1 MAGTVGMTGGARDNM
16 AGAKDAE
23 GRAAVMT
30 DGARDNMA
38 ARRLESLK
46 QENETYWTG
55 RAAGYS
61 EVNKDELRTQ
71 QKATWTAELTGQIA
85 EAFPGAQPHELRVL
99 DMGCGPGFF
108 SIILA
113 RAGFRV
119 TAGDYTPAMLGEARA
134 NAAAQGVEGAIE
146 FVRMDAEALEAADG
160 TFDVVVSRNLT
171 WNLPRPDAAYAEWL
185 RVLKPGG
192 LLLNYD
198 ANWYAHLYD
207 AELRQAY
214 EADRQATQQAG
225 IKDEYAGT
233 DIDAME
239 DIARQMPLSPVV
251 RPAWDESVLR
261 ELGAAEVEVNPQV
274 WERVFSPEERVN
286 YASTPMFRVK
296 ARKA

>member
-1 MAGTVGMTGGARDNM
+1 MANETRGAATGQA
-16 AGAKDAE
+16 AGCLDGNEEAMS
-23 GRAAVMT
+23 MT
-30 DGARDNMA
+30 DQPNC
-38 ARRLESLK
+38 EQLK
-46 QENETYWTG
+46 DENEAYWTN
-55 RAAGYS
+55 RASGYS

-71 QKATWTAELTGQIA
+71 QKSTWTAELTEQIEA
-85 EAFPGAQPHELRVL
+85 AFPGAQPQELRVL

-113 RAGFRV
+113 RAGYRV
-119 TAGDYTPAMLGEARA
+119 TAGDYTPAMLDEARA
-134 NAAAQGVEGAIE
+134 NARNEGVEDVIRFA
-146 FVRMDAEALEAADG
+146 RMDAEALEAANG

-171 WNLPRPDAAYAEWL
+171 WNLPHPERAYAEWL

-207 AELRQAY
+207 AELRRAY
-214 EADRQATQQAG
+214 EADRQATQDAG
-225 IKDEYAGT
+225 IKDEYVGT

-239 DIARQMPLSPVV
+239 DIARQMPLSPVE
-251 RPAWDESVLR
+251 RPAWDEGVLR
-261 ELGAAEVEVNPQV
+261 ELGAAQVEVDPQV

>member
-1 MAGTVGMTGGARDNM
+1 MANETHGAATGQA
-16 AGAKDAE
+16 AGCLDGNEEAMS
-23 GRAAVMT
+23 MT
-30 DGARDNMA
+30 DQPNC
-38 ARRLESLK
+38 EQLK
-46 QENETYWTG
+46 DENEAYWTN
-55 RAAGYS
+55 RASGYS

-71 QKATWTAELTGQIA
+71 QKAVWTRELTEQIEA
-85 EAFPGAQPHELRVL
+85 AFPRVAPENLRVL

-113 RAGFRV
+113 RAGYRV
-119 TAGDYTPAMLGEARA
+119 TAADYTPAMLDEARA
-134 NAAAQGVEGAIE
+134 NARNEGVEQAID
-146 FVRMDAEALEAADG
+146 FCRMDAENLEVASD

-171 WNLPRPDAAYAEWL
+171 WNLPHPERAYAEWL

-207 AELRQAY
+207 AELRRAY
-214 EADRQATQQAG
+214 EADRQATQDAG
-225 IKDEYAGT
+225 IKDEYVGT

-239 DIARQMPLSPVV
+239 GIARQMPLSPVE
-251 RPAWDESVLR
+251 RPAWDEGVLR
-261 ELGAAEVEVNPQV
+261 ELGAARVEVDPQV

-296 ARKA
+296 ARKAQ

>member
-1 MAGTVGMTGGARDNM
+1 MADIEGTAQ
-16 AGAKDAE
+16 
-23 GRAAVMT
+23 
-30 DGARDNMA
+30 
-38 ARRLESLK
+38 LK
-46 QENETYWTG
+46 QENEAYWTN

-71 QKATWTAELTGQIA
+71 QKATWTRELVGQITS
-85 EAFPGAQPHELRVL
+85 AFPGAQPCELRVL

-113 RAGFRV
+113 CAGFNV
-119 TAGDYTPAMLGEARA
+119 TAADYTPAMLQEARA
-134 NAAAQGVEGAIE
+134 NACAQGVEDVISFE
-146 FVRMDAEALEAADG
+146 RMDAEAPCVDEG

-171 WNLPRPDAAYAEWL
+171 WNLPHPEAAYAQWL

-207 AELRQAY
+207 AELREAY
-214 EADRQATQQAG
+214 EADRQATQEAG

-239 DIARQMPLSPVV
+239 DIARQMPLSPVE
-251 RPAWDESVLR
+251 RPVWDRQVL
-261 ELGAAEVEVNPQV
+261 EGLEAACVEVDAQA
-274 WERVFSPEERVN
+274 WERLFSPEERVN
-286 YASTPMFRVK
+286 YASTPMFCVR

>member
-1 MAGTVGMTGGARDNM
+1 MANETRGAATGQATGCLDGNEEAM
-16 AGAKDAE
+16 S
-23 GRAAVMT
+23 MT
-30 DGARDNMA
+30 DQPNC
-38 ARRLESLK
+38 EQLK
-46 QENETYWTG
+46 DENEAYWTN
-55 RAAGYS
+55 RASGYS

-71 QKATWTAELTGQIA
+71 QKAVWTRELAEQIEA
-85 EAFPGAQPHELRVL
+85 AFPGVAPENLRVL

-113 RAGFRV
+113 RAGYRV
-119 TAGDYTPAMLGEARA
+119 TAADYTPAMLDEARA
-134 NAAAQGVEGAIE
+134 NVRNEGVEQAID
-146 FVRMDAEALEAADG
+146 FSRMDAENLEVASD

-171 WNLPRPDAAYAEWL
+171 WNLPHPERAYAEWL

-207 AELRQAY
+207 AELRRAY
-214 EADRQATQQAG
+214 EADRQATQDAG
-225 IKDEYAGT
+225 IKDEYVGT

-239 DIARQMPLSPVV
+239 DIARQMPLSPVE
-251 RPAWDESVLR
+251 RPAWDEGVLR
-261 ELGAAEVEVNPQV
+261 KLGATQVEVDPQV

-296 ARKA
+296 ARKAQ

>member
-1 MAGTVGMTGGARDNM
+1 MGQAAGCLNGNEGAM
-16 AGAKDAE
+16 S
-23 GRAAVMT
+23 MT
-30 DGARDNMA
+30 DQPSC
-38 ARRLESLK
+38 EQLK
-46 QENETYWTG
+46 DENEAYWTN
-55 RAAGYS
+55 RASGYS

-71 QKATWTAELTGQIA
+71 QKAVWTRELTEQIEA
-85 EAFPGAQPHELRVL
+85 AFPGVAPENLRVL

-113 RAGFRV
+113 RAGYRV
-119 TAGDYTPAMLGEARA
+119 TAGDYTPAMLDEARA
-134 NAAAQGVEGAIE
+134 NARNEGVKDVIRFA
-146 FVRMDAEALEAADG
+146 RMDAEALEAANG

-171 WNLPRPDAAYAEWL
+171 WNLPHPERAYAEWL

-207 AELRQAY
+207 AELRRAY
-214 EADRQATQQAG
+214 EADRQATQDAG
-225 IKDEYAGT
+225 IKDEYIGT

-239 DIARQMPLSPVV
+239 DIARQMPLSPVE
-251 RPAWDESVLR
+251 RPAWDEGVLR
-261 ELGAAEVEVNPQV
+261 ELGAAQVEVDPQV

-296 ARKA
+296 ARKAQ

>member
-1 MAGTVGMTGGARDNM
+1 MANETRGAATGQA
-16 AGAKDAE
+16 AGCLNGNEEAMSVTDQPSCEQLKD
-23 GRAAVMT
+23 
-30 DGARDNMA
+30 
-38 ARRLESLK
+38 
-46 QENETYWTG
+46 ENEAYWTN
-55 RAAGYS
+55 RASGYS

-71 QKATWTAELTGQIA
+71 QKAVWTCELTEQIEA
-85 EAFPGAQPHELRVL
+85 AFPGVAPENLRVL

-113 RAGFRV
+113 RAGYRV
-119 TAGDYTPAMLGEARA
+119 TAADYTPAMLDEART
-134 NAAAQGVEGAIE
+134 NARNESVEQAID
-146 FVRMDAEALEAADG
+146 FCRMDAENLEVASD

-171 WNLPRPDAAYAEWL
+171 WNLPHPERAYAEWL

-207 AELRQAY
+207 AELRRAY
-214 EADRQATQQAG
+214 EADRQATQDAG
-225 IKDEYAGT
+225 IKDEYVGT

-239 DIARQMPLSPVV
+239 DIARQMPLSPVE
-251 RPAWDESVLR
+251 RPAWDEGVLR
-261 ELGAAEVEVNPQV
+261 ELGAAQVEVDPQV

-296 ARKA
+296 ARRAQ

>member
-1 MAGTVGMTGGARDNM
+1 MVNETCEAATGQAAGCLNGNEEAMS
-16 AGAKDAE
+16 
-23 GRAAVMT
+23 MT
-30 DGARDNMA
+30 DQPSC
-38 ARRLESLK
+38 EQLK
-46 QENETYWTG
+46 DENEAYWTN
-55 RAAGYS
+55 RASGYS

-71 QKATWTAELTGQIA
+71 QKAVWTRELTEQIEA
-85 EAFPGAQPHELRVL
+85 AFPEVAPENLRVL

-113 RAGFRV
+113 RASYRV
-119 TAGDYTPAMLGEARA
+119 TAADYTLAMLDEART
-134 NAAAQGVEGAIE
+134 NARNESVEQAID
-146 FVRMDAEALEAADG
+146 FCRMDAENLEVTND

-171 WNLPRPDAAYAEWL
+171 WNLPHPERAYAEWL

-207 AELRQAY
+207 AELRRAY
-214 EADRQATQQAG
+214 EADRQATQDAG
-225 IKDEYAGT
+225 IKDEYVGT

-239 DIARQMPLSPVV
+239 DIARQMPLSPVE
-251 RPAWDESVLR
+251 RPAWDEGVLR
-261 ELGAAEVEVNPQV
+261 KLGAAQVEVDPQV

-296 ARKA
+296 ARRAQ

>member
-1 MAGTVGMTGGARDNM
+1 MADATSCEQL
-16 AGAKDAE
+16 KD
-23 GRAAVMT
+23 
-30 DGARDNMA
+30 
-38 ARRLESLK
+38 
-46 QENETYWTG
+46 ENETYWTK

-71 QKATWTAELTGQIA
+71 QRDTWTVELTGQIA
-85 EAFPGAQPHELRVL
+85 RAFPDAHPGGIRVL

-113 RAGFRV
+113 RAGFKV
-119 TAGDYTPAMLGEARA
+119 TAGDYTPAMLEEARG
-134 NAAAQGVEGAIE
+134 NARAQGVEDAID
-146 FVRMDAEALEAADG
+146 FRRMDAENLDVCDG

-171 WNLPRPDAAYAEWL
+171 WNLPHPERAYAEWL

-207 AELRQAY
+207 EGLRKAY

-225 IKDEYAGT
+225 IKDEYADT

-239 DIARQMPLSPVV
+239 GIARQMPLSPVA
-251 RPAWDESVLR
+251 RPAWDERVLR
-261 ELGAAEVEVNPQV
+261 ELGAACVEVDDQV
-274 WERVFSPEERVN
+274 WQHVFSPEERVN
-286 YASTPMFRVK
+286 YASTPMFRVV
-296 ARKA
+296 ARKAGV

>member
-1 MAGTVGMTGGARDNM
+1 MET
-16 AGAKDAE
+16 
-23 GRAAVMT
+23 T
-30 DGARDNMA
+30 DCRQ
-38 ARRLESLK
+38 LK
-46 QENETYWTG
+46 GENEAYWTN

-71 QKATWTAELTGQIA
+71 QKETWTAELVGQISA
-85 EAFPGAQPHELRVL
+85 AFPGAQPHELRVL

-108 SIILA
+108 SIVLA
-113 RAGFRV
+113 GAGFRV
-119 TAGDYTPAMLGEARA
+119 TAADYTPAMLEEARA
-134 NAAAQGVEGAIE
+134 NARVESVEGAIE
-146 FVRMDAEALEAADG
+146 FRRMDAEALEEPDG

-171 WNLPRPDAAYAEWL
+171 WNLPHPETAYAEWL

-207 AELRQAY
+207 TGLRAAY
-214 EADRQATQQAG
+214 EADRQATQEAG

-239 DIARQMPLSPVV
+239 DIARRMPLSPIA

-261 ELGAAEVEVNPQV
+261 DLGAVDVEVDPQV

-286 YASTPMFRVK
+286 YASTPMFRVE
-296 ARKA
+296 ARKAR

>member
-1 MAGTVGMTGGARDNM
+1 MANETRDTATGQAAGCLDDNEEAM
-16 AGAKDAE
+16 S
-23 GRAAVMT
+23 MT
-30 DGARDNMA
+30 DQPNC
-38 ARRLESLK
+38 EQLK
-46 QENETYWTG
+46 DENEAYWTN
-55 RAAGYS
+55 RASGYS

-71 QKATWTAELTGQIA
+71 QKAVWTCELTEQIEA
-85 EAFPGAQPHELRVL
+85 AFPGVAPENLRVL

-113 RAGFRV
+113 RAGYRV
-119 TAGDYTPAMLGEARA
+119 TAADYTPAMLDEARA
-134 NAAAQGVEGAIE
+134 NARNEGVEQAID
-146 FVRMDAEALEAADG
+146 FSRMDAENLEVTSD

-171 WNLPRPDAAYAEWL
+171 WNLPHPERAYAEWL

-207 AELRQAY
+207 AELRRAY
-214 EADRQATQQAG
+214 EADRQATQDAG
-225 IKDEYAGT
+225 IKDEYIGT

-239 DIARQMPLSPVV
+239 DIARQMPLSPVE
-251 RPAWDESVLR
+251 RPAWDEGMLR
-261 ELGAAEVEVNPQV
+261 ELGAAQVEVDPQV

-296 ARKA
+296 ARKAQ

>member
-1 MAGTVGMTGGARDNM
+1 MANETRGAATGQA
-16 AGAKDAE
+16 AGCLNGNEEAMSVMDQPSCEQLKD
-23 GRAAVMT
+23 
-30 DGARDNMA
+30 
-38 ARRLESLK
+38 
-46 QENETYWTG
+46 ENEAYWTN
-55 RAAGYS
+55 RASGYS

-71 QKATWTAELTGQIA
+71 QNAVWTCELTEQIEA
-85 EAFPGAQPHELRVL
+85 AFPGVAPENLRVL

-113 RAGFRV
+113 RAGYRV
-119 TAGDYTPAMLGEARA
+119 TAADYTPAMLDEART
-134 NAAAQGVEGAIE
+134 NARNESVEQAID
-146 FVRMDAEALEAADG
+146 FCRMDAENLEVASD

-171 WNLPRPDAAYAEWL
+171 WNLPHPERAYAEWL

-207 AELRQAY
+207 AELRRAY
-214 EADRQATQQAG
+214 EADRQATQDAG
-225 IKDEYAGT
+225 IKDEYVGT

-239 DIARQMPLSPVV
+239 DIARQMPLSPVE
-251 RPAWDESVLR
+251 RPAWDEGVLR
-261 ELGAAEVEVNPQV
+261 ELGAAQVEVDPQV

-296 ARKA
+296 ARRAQ

>member
-1 MAGTVGMTGGARDNM
+1 MANEMRDTAMGQQAAGCLNGNEGAM
-16 AGAKDAE
+16 S
-23 GRAAVMT
+23 MT
-30 DGARDNMA
+30 DQPNC
-38 ARRLESLK
+38 EQLK
-46 QENETYWTG
+46 DENEAYWTN
-55 RAAGYS
+55 RASGYS

-71 QKATWTAELTGQIA
+71 QKAVWTCELTEQI
-85 EAFPGAQPHELRVL
+85 ETAFPEVAPENLRVL

-113 RAGFRV
+113 RAGYRV
-119 TAGDYTPAMLGEARA
+119 TAADYTPAMLDEART
-134 NAAAQGVEGAIE
+134 NARNEGVEQAID
-146 FVRMDAEALEAADG
+146 FCRMDAENLEVASD

-171 WNLPRPDAAYAEWL
+171 WNLPHPERAYAEWL

-207 AELRQAY
+207 AELRRAY
-214 EADRQATQQAG
+214 EADRQATQDAG
-225 IKDEYAGT
+225 IKDEYVGT

-239 DIARQMPLSPVV
+239 DIARQMPLSPVE
-251 RPAWDESVLR
+251 RPAWDEGVLR
-261 ELGAAEVEVNPQV
+261 ELGAAQVEVDLQV

-296 ARKA
+296 ARKAQ

>member
-1 MAGTVGMTGGARDNM
+1 MANETRGAATGQA
-16 AGAKDAE
+16 AGCLNGNEEAMS
-23 GRAAVMT
+23 MT
-30 DGARDNMA
+30 DQPNC
-38 ARRLESLK
+38 EQLK
-46 QENETYWTG
+46 NENEAYWTN
-55 RAAGYS
+55 RASGYS

-71 QKATWTAELTGQIA
+71 QKAVWTRELTEQIEA
-85 EAFPGAQPHELRVL
+85 AFPRVAPENLRVL

-113 RAGFRV
+113 RADYRV
-119 TAGDYTPAMLGEARA
+119 TAADYTPAMLDEARA
-134 NAAAQGVEGAIE
+134 NARNEGVEQAID
-146 FVRMDAEALEAADG
+146 FCRMDAENLEVASD

-171 WNLPRPDAAYAEWL
+171 WNLPHPERAYAEWL

-207 AELRQAY
+207 AELRRAY
-214 EADRQATQQAG
+214 EADRQATQDAG
-225 IKDEYAGT
+225 IKDEYVGT

-239 DIARQMPLSPVV
+239 DIARQMPLSPVE
-251 RPAWDESVLR
+251 RPAWDEGVLR
-261 ELGAAEVEVNPQV
+261 KLGAAQVEVDPRV

-296 ARKA
+296 ARKAQ

>member
-1 MAGTVGMTGGARDNM
+1 MANETRGIATEQA
-16 AGAKDAE
+16 AGCLSDTEEAMS
-23 GRAAVMT
+23 MT
-30 DGARDNMA
+30 DQSSC
-38 ARRLESLK
+38 EQLK
-46 QENETYWTG
+46 DENEAYWTN
-55 RAAGYS
+55 RASGYS

-71 QKATWTAELTGQIA
+71 QKAVWTAELTEQIEA
-85 EAFPGAQPHELRVL
+85 AFPGAQPQELRVL

-113 RAGFRV
+113 RAGYRV
-119 TAGDYTPAMLGEARA
+119 TAADYTPAMLDEARA
-134 NAAAQGVEGAIE
+134 NARNESVEQAID
-146 FVRMDAEALEAADG
+146 FCRMDAENLEVASD

-171 WNLPRPDAAYAEWL
+171 WNLPHPERAYAEWL

-207 AELRQAY
+207 AELRLAY
-214 EADRQATQQAG
+214 EADRQATQEAG
-225 IKDEYAGT
+225 IKDEYIGT

-239 DIARQMPLSPVV
+239 DIARQMPLSPVE
-251 RPAWDESVLR
+251 RPAWDEGVLR
-261 ELGAAEVEVNPQV
+261 ELGATQIEVDPQV

-296 ARKA
+296 ARKAQ

>member
-1 MAGTVGMTGGARDNM
+1 MANETRGAATGQA
-16 AGAKDAE
+16 AGCLDGNEEAMS
-23 GRAAVMT
+23 MT
-30 DGARDNMA
+30 DQPNC
-38 ARRLESLK
+38 EQLK
-46 QENETYWTG
+46 DENEAYWTN
-55 RAAGYS
+55 RASGYS

-71 QKATWTAELTGQIA
+71 QKAVWTRELTEQIEA
-85 EAFPGAQPHELRVL
+85 AFPRVAPENLRML

-113 RAGFRV
+113 RAGYRV
-119 TAGDYTPAMLGEARA
+119 TAADYTPAMLDEARA
-134 NAAAQGVEGAIE
+134 NARNESVEQAID
-146 FVRMDAEALEAADG
+146 FCRMDAENLEVASD

-171 WNLPRPDAAYAEWL
+171 WNLPHPERAYAEWL

-207 AELRQAY
+207 AELRRAY
-214 EADRQATQQAG
+214 EADRQATQDAG
-225 IKDEYAGT
+225 IKDEYIGT

-239 DIARQMPLSPVV
+239 DIARQMPLSPVE
-251 RPAWDESVLR
+251 RPAWDEGVLR
-261 ELGAAEVEVNPQV
+261 KVGATQVEVDPQV

-296 ARKA
+296 ARRAQ

>member
-1 MAGTVGMTGGARDNM
+1 MANETRGTATGQA
-16 AGAKDAE
+16 AGCLNGNEEAMSVTDQPNCEQLKD
-23 GRAAVMT
+23 
-30 DGARDNMA
+30 
-38 ARRLESLK
+38 
-46 QENETYWTG
+46 ENEAYWTN
-55 RAAGYS
+55 RASGYS

-71 QKATWTAELTGQIA
+71 QKAVWTCELTEQIEA
-85 EAFPGAQPHELRVL
+85 AFPGVAPENLRVL

-113 RAGFRV
+113 RAGYRV
-119 TAGDYTPAMLGEARA
+119 TAADYTPAMLDEARA
-134 NAAAQGVEGAIE
+134 NARNEAVEQAID
-146 FVRMDAEALEAADG
+146 FCRMDAENLEVASD

-171 WNLPRPDAAYAEWL
+171 WNLPHPERAYAEWL

-207 AELRQAY
+207 AELRRAY
-214 EADRQATQQAG
+214 EADRQATQDAG
-225 IKDEYAGT
+225 IKDEYVGT

-239 DIARQMPLSPVV
+239 DIARQMPLSPVE
-251 RPAWDESVLR
+251 RPAWDEGVLR
-261 ELGAAEVEVNPQV
+261 ELGAAQVEVDPQV

-296 ARKA
+296 ARKAQ

>member
-1 MAGTVGMTGGARDNM
+1 MANETHGAATGQA
-16 AGAKDAE
+16 AGCLDGNEEAMS
-23 GRAAVMT
+23 MT
-30 DGARDNMA
+30 DQPNC
-38 ARRLESLK
+38 EQLK
-46 QENETYWTG
+46 DENEAYWTN
-55 RAAGYS
+55 RASGYS

-71 QKATWTAELTGQIA
+71 QKAVWTCELTEQIEA
-85 EAFPGAQPHELRVL
+85 AFPGVAPENLRVL

-113 RAGFRV
+113 RTGYRV
-119 TAGDYTPAMLGEARA
+119 TAADYTPAMLDEARA
-134 NAAAQGVEGAIE
+134 NARNEGVEQAID
-146 FVRMDAEALEAADG
+146 FCRMDAENLEVTSD

-171 WNLPRPDAAYAEWL
+171 WNLPHPERAYAEWL

-207 AELRQAY
+207 AELRRAY
-214 EADRQATQQAG
+214 EADRQATQDAG
-225 IKDEYAGT
+225 IKDEYIGT

-239 DIARQMPLSPVV
+239 DIARQMPLSPVE
-251 RPAWDESVLR
+251 RPAWDEGVLR
-261 ELGAAEVEVNPQV
+261 ELGAAQVEVDPQV

-296 ARKA
+296 ARKAQ

>member
-1 MAGTVGMTGGARDNM
+1 MANETRGAATGQA
-16 AGAKDAE
+16 AGCLDGNEEAMS
-23 GRAAVMT
+23 MT
-30 DGARDNMA
+30 DQPNC
-38 ARRLESLK
+38 EQLK
-46 QENETYWTG
+46 DENEAYWTN
-55 RAAGYS
+55 RASGYS

-71 QKATWTAELTGQIA
+71 QKSTWTAELTEQIEA
-85 EAFPGAQPHELRVL
+85 AFPGAQPQELRVL

-113 RAGFRV
+113 RAGYRV
-119 TAGDYTPAMLGEARA
+119 TAGDYTPAMLDEARA
-134 NAAAQGVEGAIE
+134 NARNEGVEDVIRFA
-146 FVRMDAEALEAADG
+146 RMDAEALEAANG

-171 WNLPRPDAAYAEWL
+171 WNLPHPERAYAEWL

-207 AELRQAY
+207 VELRRAY
-214 EADRQATQQAG
+214 EADRQATQDAG
-225 IKDEYAGT
+225 IKDEYVGT

-239 DIARQMPLSPVV
+239 DIARQMPLSPVE
-251 RPAWDESVLR
+251 RPAWDEGVLR
-261 ELGAAEVEVNPQV
+261 ELGAAQVEVDPQV

>member
-1 MAGTVGMTGGARDNM
+1 MANETRGAATGQA
-16 AGAKDAE
+16 AGCLNGNEEAMSVTDQPSCEQLKD
-23 GRAAVMT
+23 
-30 DGARDNMA
+30 
-38 ARRLESLK
+38 
-46 QENETYWTG
+46 ENEAYWTN
-55 RAAGYS
+55 RASGYS

-71 QKATWTAELTGQIA
+71 QKAVWTCELTEQIEA
-85 EAFPGAQPHELRVL
+85 AFPGVAPENLRVL

-113 RAGFRV
+113 RAGYRV
-119 TAGDYTPAMLGEARA
+119 TAADYTPAMLDEARA
-134 NAAAQGVEGAIE
+134 NACNEGVEQAID
-146 FVRMDAEALEAADG
+146 FCRMDAENLEVASD

-171 WNLPRPDAAYAEWL
+171 WNLPHPERAYAEWL

-207 AELRQAY
+207 AELRRAY
-214 EADRQATQQAG
+214 EADRQATQDAG
-225 IKDEYAGT
+225 IKDEYVGT

-239 DIARQMPLSPVV
+239 DIARQMPLSPVE
-251 RPAWDESVLR
+251 RPAWDEGVLR
-261 ELGAAEVEVNPQV
+261 ELGAAQVEVDPQV

-296 ARKA
+296 ARKAQ